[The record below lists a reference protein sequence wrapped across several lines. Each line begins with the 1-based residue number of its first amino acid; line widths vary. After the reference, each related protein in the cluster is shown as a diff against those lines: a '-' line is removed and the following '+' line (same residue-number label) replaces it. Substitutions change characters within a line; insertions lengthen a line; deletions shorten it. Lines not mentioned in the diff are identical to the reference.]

1 MRSQQFETLVRANPE
16 NELYRFSLAQALERE
31 VRGAEAIPHYEW
43 CCARKNDWMV
53 PRILLGKLLIAA
65 GRRDEARKT
74 LREALALAVE
84 QQHEDPETEVRGLL
98 ADLGGD

>member
-1 MRSQQFETLVRANPE
+1 MRSQQFEALVRANPE

-31 VRGAEAIPHYEW
+31 GRGADAIAHYEW
-43 CCARKNDWMV
+43 CCARKADWMV

-65 GRRDEARKT
+65 GRRDEAKVV
-74 LREALALAVE
+74 LREALQLAID

-98 ADLGGD
+98 ADLGDG

>member
-1 MRSQQFETLVRANPE
+1 MRSQQFEALVRANPE
-16 NELYRFSLAQALERE
+16 NELYRFSLGQALERE
-31 VRGAEAIPHYEW
+31 ARGAEAIPHYEW
-43 CCARKNDWMV
+43 CCVRKADWMV

-65 GRRDEARKT
+65 GRRDEARKF

-98 ADLGGD
+98 ADLG